1 MPTYPCLPL
10 SAPSVPGAN
19 LCRTYSF
26 LTALASGWAEPMGG
40 TSKWWECKRGT
51 RELDSWP
58 LSQDPAVLSLCSL
71 QVFQGLR
78 SSAAAT
84 AASWLFNSSS
94 STQQAS
100 LRCSLL
106 LEEGTLIPDTTSLS
120 FSSFLNPAQTS
131 VNSALV
137 KFSSVKPWLFTYCM
151 SLKQKSPVLRD
162 KWTFYMKTAI
172 THVGQ
177 SQIPRLSEASL
188 WYQWLHTSICT
199 ITLTIIY

>member
-1 MPTYPCLPL
+1 
-10 SAPSVPGAN
+10 
-19 LCRTYSF
+19 
-26 LTALASGWAEPMGG
+26 MGG
-40 TSKWWECKRGT
+40 TSKWWEGKR
-51 RELDSWP
+51 REGPENWTP
-58 LSQDPAVLSLCSL
+58 DPSALSLLPAGVSGAS
-71 QVFQGLR
+71 FLR
-78 SSAAAT
+78 SCAAA
-84 AASWLFNSSS
+84 SRLFFNSS

-100 LRCSLL
+100 LHCSLL
-106 LEEGTLIPDTTSLS
+106 LDEGTLIPDTPSLS

-151 SLKQKSPVLRD
+151 SLKQNSPVLRD

-177 SQIPRLSEASL
+177 SQIPHLSEASL